1 MAALMMSEERLKFT
15 ACLRAL
21 RGLYACFAHA
31 SPILAPFHP
40 RPPPIVNNS
49 SLDIDPQRVRRLFA
63 RPTGNADFILREISG
78 RMFDRLDYIK
88 LEAQRVLDAG
98 CGSGADLE
106 LLARRFPAAQVLG
119 LDVVPGRLPHQ
130 RATPGLAGML
140 QKIWSNVARQVAPRR
155 SAAAVLAADYG
166 ALPLANGTLDLIWS
180 NLALHWHAAP
190 HTVLPEWRRALKVNG
205 LVLFSAFGPDT
216 LKEVRAAFAAADPGA
231 PPAAHVA
238 SFTDL
243 HDFGDM
249 LVAAG
254 FATPVMDAERLTLTY
269 ADAASLWADVRVLG
283 GNASL
288 HRRRGLMGRVARRRL
303 DAALAASRDDS
314 GRYRL
319 SFEVVYG
326 HAWNPP
332 LRTLADGSAII
343 RFERNK
349 RSG

>member
-1 MAALMMSEERLKFT
+1 M
-15 ACLRAL
+15 
-21 RGLYACFAHA
+21 
-31 SPILAPFHP
+31 
-40 RPPPIVNNS
+40 NNP
-49 SLDIDPQRVRRLFA
+49 SLDIDPLRVRRIFA
-63 RPTGNADFILREISG
+63 GRPRNVGRHAGFPGDFNADFILREISG

-98 CGSGADLE
+98 CGTGADLE

-119 LDVVPGRLPHQ
+119 LDVVPGRLPRQ
-130 RATPGLAGML
+130 SGASGLGGVLRNAWRD
-140 QKIWSNVARQVAPRR
+140 IARKVAPYR
-155 SAAAVLAADYG
+155 SGTALLAADYG
-166 ALPLANGTLDLIWS
+166 ALPLANSTLDLIWS

-216 LKEVRAAFAAADPGA
+216 LKEVRAAFTAADPGA
-231 PPAAHVA
+231 APAAHVA

-269 ADAASLWADVRVLG
+269 ADAASLWKDVRALG
-283 GNASL
+283 GNASPQ
-288 HRRRGLMGRVARRRL
+288 RRRGLMGRAALRRL
-303 DAALAASRDDS
+303 DEALAASRDDT

-319 SFEVVYG
+319 SFEIIYG
-326 HAWNPP
+326 HAWKPP
-332 LRTLADGSAII
+332 PRTLADGSAII
-343 RFERNK
+343 RFERSK
-349 RSG
+349 RTP